1 MKIRILFAVLLLIS
15 MPLFSQ
21 YFLADESGKT
31 IQSGERVFIYGTS
44 GLSGYSVDY
53 DKSAFSHHS
62 LITEKNR
69 ICIGILKENLRPG
82 FTLHIYFSTSSIL
95 DTLSLV
101 VSPKFL
107 TIKLADK
114 NLRIGDSLSGEIL
127 FKHNEI
133 MSGNGIDSLFFI
145 LHSRNSYTNYP
156 IKIFSN
162 DSLLD
167 FDYSSGFFNFLFPLM
182 YESGEYCIDLVV
194 FSSSI
199 SDTLSNI
206 CGFTLNYK
214 KNKKDD
220 LFIIDSEILSNAD
233 KFSSLITPLHFEIIK
248 SFFHGID
255 SSIFNDRSNIV
266 FIVDSINF
274 LFKNSVFFNKLGD
287 IDDPNIFLFMPF
299 SDSDLLSTIDAKL
312 FNDTTIGYSISKN
325 QDFIAPQYLDINAE
339 YSHLFVNDHVCDSTT
354 LIINRN
360 NLHFCF
366 FMPKTMNST
375 YIDFLSN
382 IYSSIKL
389 KKLLNKFYS
398 IEIFNNNEY
407 NEHYIDVFEISGK
420 FISRIN
426 LGYLEC
432 GKNILNIN
440 RLTNVIVG
448 LNNRIYIYKILRS
461 EKCIRQG
468 IFIKNP

>member
-1 MKIRILFAVLLLIS
+1 MKIRILIIVLLLIS
-15 MPLFSQ
+15 IPLFSQ
-21 YFLADESGKT
+21 YFLADELGKT

-82 FTLHIYFSTSSIL
+82 FTLPIYFSTSSIL

-145 LHSRNSYTNYP
+145 LHLANSYTNYP

-162 DSLLD
+162 DSFLD

-214 KNKKDD
+214 KNEGNS
-220 LFIIDSEILSNAD
+220 IYIVDSEIFSNAD
-233 KFSSLITPLHFEIIK
+233 KLSSLILPLNSEIIR
-248 SFFHGID
+248 SFFHNID
-255 SSIFNDRSNIV
+255 NSIFNNRKNIV

-274 LFKNSVFFNKLGD
+274 LFKNSVFFNEFNN

-299 SDSDLLSTIDAKL
+299 SDSDFLSTIDAKL

-325 QDFIAPQYLDINAE
+325 QDFSIPQYLNVNTE
-339 YSHLFVNDHVCDSTT
+339 YSYLFVNDCICDSTT

-360 NLHFCF
+360 NLYFCF

-375 YIDFLSN
+375 YIEFLSN
-382 IYSSIKL
+382 FYSSIKL
-389 KKLLNKFYS
+389 KKLLNRFYS
-398 IEIFNNNEY
+398 IEIFNNKEY
-407 NEHYIDVFEISGK
+407 NEYCIDVFEISGK
-420 FISRIN
+420 FVSRIN
-426 LGYLEC
+426 LGYLEY

-461 EKCIRQG
+461 KECIRQG
-468 IFIKNP
+468 IIIKSP